1 VDAEATVAGVVAS
14 WGDRLRWWFVVV
26 ATAAGMIAMHSLAA
40 HEHTQAASAPTV
52 MMIPASS
59 CCEGEHAVSAGALP
73 DEDPHEGSS
82 LLALLHLCLA
92 VLTGFTP
99 LAIAAL
105 LAFIRLR
112 ADILDR
118 LSPLTAALDRTRS
131 PPPTSVR
138 LAQLCVLR
146 C

>member
-1 VDAEATVAGVVAS
+1 M
-14 WGDRLRWWFVVV
+14 RWWFVVV

-92 VLTGFTP
+92 VLTGFTL

-112 ADILDR
+112 TGISDR
-118 LSPLTAALDRTRS
+118 LSPLAAALDRTRS

>member
-1 VDAEATVAGVVAS
+1 MATS
-14 WGDRLRWWFVVV
+14 WGDQLRWWFVVV

-40 HEHTQAASAPTV
+40 HEHTQAASAPTA
-52 MMIPASS
+52 MMISASA
-59 CCEGEHAVSAGALP
+59 CCEGEHAPSAGALA
-73 DEDPHEGSS
+73 DTNPHDGSS
-82 LLALLHLCLA
+82 LLALLHMCLA
-92 VLTGFTP
+92 VLTGFTL

-112 ADILDR
+112 TGISDR
-118 LSPLTAALDRTRS
+118 LSPLAAALDRTRS